1 MNRVRIISLILGLC
15 ILLSGCKKEDRTPGI
30 IEKCRVAVVLPFSDG
45 LETHWKQCLKLCSD
59 NLLKASGANGSGIEL
74 VYDFYDED
82 NPDLGSVIRT
92 LAQDESVTAVIGGLY
107 SSSALDM
114 ASIFSKADK
123 PFFTIA
129 TTGQLSR
136 AFSSWGNLWAMTET
150 DITQCEVLLSKALQ
164 YGAEK
169 VALITD
175 GDSAYGQTF
184 IDWFA
189 FQATELGL
197 DCDDKVFIYKGD
209 LAAQAEAAVNCD
221 ADFLICAPSSISDFK
236 EIISKY
242 HASDHHLRLLCS
254 DMAYGSDFIAQLG
267 QLAEGIEGV
276 CYSSDPETG
285 FDLAYQTYFGMDA
298 TIGEAQIYDAAMLI
312 GYAQYLRMLR
322 GEEMSF
328 RDAMHQLVSGRD
340 EVNATWR
347 SEDMAQILRRILQ
360 GGAPDIAGASGSLNF
375 DSKVFTNV
383 LSTIYCNYLVYN
395 QHYIILDYNST
406 DGSKRSEPTLAGW
419 NWKASQ
425 MQEISDNP
433 SDVRNYPAL
442 DQKWAL
448 LVATSEGWDN
458 YRHQTDVLNIYQQL
472 KANGY
477 KDDHIILIIQDDI
490 AKNEENPNPGK
501 LFSRMGGDNVY
512 HDLEIDYHTS
522 NLHPSAIGDILC
534 GRQRDGLPKVIKAD
548 DDDNIFIFWSG
559 HGTPGALC
567 WLDNDEKAGMMTT
580 EMMDGILTD
589 LENSGNY
596 RKITGCIETCYSG
609 SVFNVADRHKGMLF
623 FTAANDK
630 ETSKADEYNYEIDVW
645 MSNRFTATLQDCFAK
660 TPDMSMRDLYFRL
673 FQSTV
678 GSHVCVYGINGYGSL
693 YSTYLNEIL

>member
-15 ILLSGCKKEDRTPGI
+15 ILLSGCEKEDRTPGVI
-30 IEKCRVAVVLPFSDG
+30 GKCRVAVVLPFSDG
-45 LETHWKQCLKLCSD
+45 METHWKQCLKLCSD
-59 NLLKASGANGSGIEL
+59 NLLKASRTNGSGIEL

-82 NPDLGSVIRT
+82 DPDFSSIVKT
-92 LAQDESVTAVIGGLY
+92 LAQNDSITAVIGGLY
-107 SSSALDM
+107 SSKAVEM

-129 TTGQLSR
+129 TTEQLVR
-136 AFSSWGNLWAMTET
+136 AYSSWGNLWAMTET

-164 YGAEK
+164 YGAKK

-175 GDSAYGQTF
+175 KSSAYGQTF
-184 IDWFA
+184 INWFA

-197 DCDDKVFIYKGD
+197 ECTGVYEYEGD
-209 LAAQAEAAVNCD
+209 LAAKAEAAVNCE
-221 ADFLICAPSSISDFK
+221 ADFLICAPSSIPDLK
-236 EIISKY
+236 EIIRRYQS
-242 HASDHHLRLLCS
+242 SDHHLRLLCS

-322 GEEMSF
+322 GEKMSF

-347 SEDMAQILRRILQ
+347 SEDMAQILRRLLQ
-360 GGAPDIAGASGSLNF
+360 GGAPDIAGASGSLDF

-425 MQEISDNP
+425 MQDIKDTS
-433 SDVRNYPAL
+433 SVVREYPAL

-448 LVATSEGWDN
+448 LVATSSGWDN
-458 YRHQTDVLNIYQQL
+458 YRHQVDVLNIYQQL
-472 KANGY
+472 KAHGY
-477 KDDHIILIIQDDI
+477 QDDHIILIMEDDL
-490 AKNEENPNPGK
+490 AYNTSNPHPGT
-501 LFSRMGGDNVY
+501 LISRMGAENVY
-512 HDLEIDYHTS
+512 HDVEVDYHTRDLS
-522 NLHPSAIGDILC
+522 PSDIGDILL
-534 GRQRDGLPKVIKAD
+534 GRQSERLPQVILSD
-548 DDDNIFIFWSG
+548 NDDNIFIFWSG

-567 WLDNDEKAGMMTT
+567 WLDNTYTMTT
-580 EMMDGILTD
+580 PMMDGILTD
-589 LENSGNY
+589 MENRGNY

-609 SVFNVADRHKGMLF
+609 SVFDVADQHNGVLF
-623 FTAANDK
+623 FTASNGQ
-630 ETSKADEYNYEIDVW
+630 ETSKADEYNYNMDVW
-645 MSNRFTATLQDCFAK
+645 MSNRFTATLQDCFVK
-660 TPDMSMRDLYFRL
+660 DPDMSMRDLYFRL

-678 GSHVCVYGINGYGSL
+678 GSHVCVFGINGYSSL
-693 YSTYLNEIL
+693 YATYLDEIL

>member
-15 ILLSGCKKEDRTPGI
+15 ILLSGCEKEDRTPGVI
-30 IEKCRVAVVLPFSDG
+30 GKCRVAVVLPFSDG
-45 LETHWKQCLKLCSD
+45 METHWKQCLKLCSD
-59 NLLKASGANGSGIEL
+59 NLLKASRTNGSGIEL

-82 NPDLGSVIRT
+82 DPDFSSIVKT
-92 LAQDESVTAVIGGLY
+92 LAQNDSITAVIGGLY
-107 SSSALDM
+107 SSKAVEM

-129 TTGQLSR
+129 TTEQLVR
-136 AFSSWGNLWAMTET
+136 AYSSWGNLWAMTET

-164 YGAEK
+164 YGAKK

-175 GDSAYGQTF
+175 KSSAYGQTF
-184 IDWFA
+184 INWFA

-197 DCDDKVFIYKGD
+197 ECTGVYEYEGD
-209 LAAQAEAAVNCD
+209 LAAKAEAAVNCE
-221 ADFLICAPSSISDFK
+221 ADFLICAPSSIPDLK
-236 EIISKY
+236 EILRRYQS
-242 HASDHHLRLLCS
+242 SDHHLRLLCS
-254 DMAYGSDFIAQLG
+254 DMAYGSNSIAQLG

-322 GEEMSF
+322 GEKMSF

-347 SEDMAQILRRILQ
+347 SEDMAQILRRLLQ
-360 GGAPDIAGASGSLNF
+360 GGAPDIAGASGSLDF

-425 MQEISDNP
+425 MQDIKDTS
-433 SDVRNYPAL
+433 SVVREYPAL

-448 LVATSEGWDN
+448 LVATSSGWDN
-458 YRHQTDVLNIYQQL
+458 YRHQVDVLNIYQQL
-472 KANGY
+472 KAHGY
-477 KDDHIILIIQDDI
+477 QDDHIILIMEDDL
-490 AKNEENPNPGK
+490 AYNTSNPHPGT
-501 LFSRMGGDNVY
+501 LISRMGAENVY
-512 HDLEIDYHTS
+512 HDVEVDYHTRDLS
-522 NLHPSAIGDILC
+522 PSDIGDILL
-534 GRQRDGLPKVIKAD
+534 GRQSERLPQVILSD
-548 DDDNIFIFWSG
+548 NDDNIFIFWSG

-567 WLDNDEKAGMMTT
+567 WLDNTYTMTT
-580 EMMDGILTD
+580 PMMDGILTD
-589 LENSGNY
+589 MENRGNY

-609 SVFNVADRHKGMLF
+609 SVFDVADQHNGVLF
-623 FTAANDK
+623 FTASNGQ
-630 ETSKADEYNYEIDVW
+630 ETSKADEYNYNMDVW
-645 MSNRFTATLQDCFAK
+645 MSNRFTATLQDCFVK
-660 TPDMSMRDLYFRL
+660 DPDMSMRDLYFRL

-678 GSHVCVYGINGYGSL
+678 GSHVCVYGIDGYGSL
-693 YSTYLNEIL
+693 YSTYLDEIL